1 RFGCLVDS
9 ILRGA
14 FADLFTTPDLSPVPS
29 APLRFVA
36 PFIAERRRITPV
48 GVDHCL
54 RVGAP
59 LTLFRPPIK
68 GLPGLVTG
76 RIGGL
81 MHAGFT
87 STPQR

>member
-1 RFGCLVDS
+1 MDS

-14 FADLFTTPDLSPVPS
+14 FADLFTTPDLPPVPS

-48 GVDHCL
+48 GVDHCVSVHHSL
-54 RVGAP
+54 SSDPRS
-59 LTLFRPPIK
+59 R